1 MPSISQ
7 WLEGARLRTLPV
19 SVAPVILGSAAAA
32 AEGGFSFPRALAA
45 ATVALS
51 FQIGVNF
58 ANDYSDGVR
67 GTDEVRSGPI
77 RLTASGLVAPRTV
90 KLIAFAF
97 LALGCLAGLA
107 LLALSG
113 DWWLI
118 GAGALAVAG
127 AWFYTGGKNP
137 YGYRGFGEIGVF
149 IFFGIF
155 AVLGTTWTQA
165 HSLPWTIWTSM
176 VGIGLLA
183 CAALMINNIRDI
195 PTDSQVG
202 KHTLAVRLG
211 ERRARMVFA
220 AMIGVPVLLGAVC
233 GLAYPWAW
241 AALGLAPLAALI
253 VIPVLRGARG
263 PELIT
268 TLRNTG
274 LFEIAFSLVVGIGF
288 LL

>member
-1 MPSISQ
+1 MPSVSQ

-32 AEGGFSFPRALAA
+32 AEGAFSLPRALLAA
-45 ATVALS
+45 AVALC

-67 GTDEVRSGPI
+67 GTDEVRSGPV
-77 RLTASGLVAPRTV
+77 RLTASGLVAPSKV
-90 KLIAFAF
+90 KAIAFAF
-97 LALGCLAGLA
+97 LGLGCLAGLG

-118 GAGALAVAG
+118 AAGAAAVAG

-137 YGYRGFGEIGVF
+137 YGYRGLGEIGVF

-155 AVLGTTWTQA
+155 ATLGTTWTQA
-165 HSLPWTIWTSM
+165 HSLPWVIWVSM

-195 PTDSQVG
+195 PTDVEVG

-211 ERRARMVFA
+211 ERRARLVFA
-220 AMIGVPVLLGAVC
+220 AMIGLPVILGALC

-241 AALGLAPLAALI
+241 AAAGLAPLAALI
-253 VIPVLRGARG
+253 IIPVLRGARG
-263 PELIT
+263 PELIV

-274 LFEIAFSLVVGIGF
+274 LFEVAYSLVVGIG
-288 LL
+288 LLL